1 MAYTM
6 KNNKVEISTNGTTW
20 TNVTTSANSISVDG
34 GERMTEDLFV
44 FGADVAEIMSGPRE
58 PLEVTLRV
66 VYSEGANEAWETIR
80 AQYESGGL
88 LYVRWSPRGG
98 TTGQFQFT
106 TDAGAITS
114 FGYPVGEAEGA
125 EPVLCEVVVRTP
137 KITKSVV
144 A

>member
-6 KNNKVEISTNGTTW
+6 KANKVEISTNGTTW
-20 TNVTTSANSISVDG
+20 TNVTSLANSISVDG

-44 FGADVAEIMSGPRE
+44 FGADVAEVLAGPRE

-66 VYSEGANEAWETIR
+66 VYTEGTNEAWETIR
-80 AQYESGGL
+80 QQYESGGP
-88 LYVRWSPRGG
+88 LYIRWSPLGG
-98 TTGQFQFT
+98 TTGKFQFT
-106 TDAGAITS
+106 TDAGVITS
-114 FGYPVGEAEGA
+114 FGYPAGESGSAN
-125 EPVLCEVVVRTP
+125 PVLCEVTIRTP